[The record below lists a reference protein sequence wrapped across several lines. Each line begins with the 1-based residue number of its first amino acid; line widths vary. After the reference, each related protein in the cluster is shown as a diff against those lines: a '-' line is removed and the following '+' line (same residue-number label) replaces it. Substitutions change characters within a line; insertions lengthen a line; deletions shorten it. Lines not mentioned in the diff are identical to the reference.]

1 MIHDPPRTAIVTAKT
16 YQKQPGNKITGL
28 AGILL
33 PVLLPVFFLKTN
45 QVTGGNENDWLSR
58 HLNAREICLRFYTK
72 SPDFVRC
79 LLFILV
85 TLLPLDIDICF

>member
-58 HLNAREICLRFYTK
+58 HLNAREIVYGFTRNLQNSLGVSYLF
-72 SPDFVRC
+72 
-79 LLFILV
+79 LLLCYLWI
-85 TLLPLDIDICF
+85 